1 SSMSKLNYYL
11 KYDYYREFIMSYHD
25 AVVNTYNAAVHMYSF
40 EVLDNMNMKYCK
52 TILFDRYPEV
62 MNSIFKIDKKYNLL
76 IDQLILEEE
85 TDFVEIIRDKEGE
98 EEFEAFK
105 KEVNDFSVEVE
116 DFSAYF
122 MQLLEELSLKKMF
135 VVNPALL
142 EMLEYLFNK
151 IHEECEEIELYLE
164 SLREE
169 YE

>member
-1 SSMSKLNYYL
+1 MSKLNYYL

-85 TDFVEIIRDKEGE
+85 ADFVEIIRDKEAE

>member
-1 SSMSKLNYYL
+1 MSKLNYYL

-85 TDFVEIIRDKEGE
+85 FIEITKNKEEE

>member
-1 SSMSKLNYYL
+1 MSKMNYYL

>member
-1 SSMSKLNYYL
+1 MSKLNYYL

-122 MQLLEELSLKKMF
+122 MQLLEEL
-135 VVNPALL
+135 
-142 EMLEYLFNK
+142 
-151 IHEECEEIELYLE
+151 
-164 SLREE
+164 
-169 YE
+169 

>member
-1 SSMSKLNYYL
+1 MSKLNYYL

-98 EEFEAFK
+98 EEFKKKK

>member
-1 SSMSKLNYYL
+1 MSKLNYYL

-116 DFSAYF
+116 DFSVYF

>member
-1 SSMSKLNYYL
+1 MSKLNYYL
-11 KYDYYREFIMSYHD
+11 KYDYYREMIMSYHD

-85 TDFVEIIRDKEGE
+85 FIEITKNKEEE

>member
-1 SSMSKLNYYL
+1 MSKLNYYL
-11 KYDYYREFIMSYHD
+11 KYDYYREMIMSYHD

-62 MNSIFKIDKKYNLL
+62 MNSIFRIDKNYNLL

-85 TDFVEIIRDKEGE
+85 TDFVEIVRDEEGE
-98 EEFEAFK
+98 KEFVAFK

>member
-1 SSMSKLNYYL
+1 MSKLNYYL

-85 TDFVEIIRDKEGE
+85 ADFVEIIRDKEAE

-142 EMLEYLFNK
+142 EMLECLFNK

>member
-1 SSMSKLNYYL
+1 MSKLNYYL

-85 TDFVEIIRDKEGE
+85 FVEITKNKEEE

-135 VVNPALL
+135 IVNPALL

>member
-1 SSMSKLNYYL
+1 MSKLNYYL
-11 KYDYYREFIMSYHD
+11 KYDYYREMIMSYHD

-85 TDFVEIIRDKEGE
+85 TDFVEIVRDEEGE
-98 EEFEAFK
+98 KEFFAFK

>member
-1 SSMSKLNYYL
+1 MSKLNYYL

-52 TILFDRYPEV
+52 TILFDRYAEV

-85 TDFVEIIRDKEGE
+85 TDFVEIIRDKEDE

>member
-1 SSMSKLNYYL
+1 MSKLNYYL

-135 VVNPALL
+135 VVNPAIL

-164 SLREE
+164 GLREE

>member
-1 SSMSKLNYYL
+1 MSKLNYYL

-85 TDFVEIIRDKEGE
+85 TDFVKIIRDKEAE

-116 DFSAYF
+116 DFFAYF

>member
-1 SSMSKLNYYL
+1 MSKLNYYL
-11 KYDYYREFIMSYHD
+11 KYDYYREMIMSYHD

>member
-1 SSMSKLNYYL
+1 MSKLNYYL

-85 TDFVEIIRDKEGE
+85 TDFVEIIRDKEAE
-98 EEFEAFK
+98 EEFESFK

>member
-1 SSMSKLNYYL
+1 MSKMNYYL

-135 VVNPALL
+135 IVNPALL

>member
-1 SSMSKLNYYL
+1 MSKLNYYL

-62 MNSIFKIDKKYNLL
+62 MSSIFKIDKKYNLL

-85 TDFVEIIRDKEGE
+85 ADFVEIIRDKEGE

-164 SLREE
+164 GLREE

>member
-1 SSMSKLNYYL
+1 MSKLNYYL

>member
-1 SSMSKLNYYL
+1 
-11 KYDYYREFIMSYHD
+11 MSYHD

-135 VVNPALL
+135 VVNSALL

>member
-1 SSMSKLNYYL
+1 MSKLNYYL

-85 TDFVEIIRDKEGE
+85 TDFVEIIREKEGE

>member
-1 SSMSKLNYYL
+1 MSKLNYYL

-164 SLREE
+164 GLREE

>member
-1 SSMSKLNYYL
+1 
-11 KYDYYREFIMSYHD
+11 MSYHD

-85 TDFVEIIRDKEGE
+85 ADFVEIIRDKEGE

-105 KEVNDFSVEVE
+105 KEVNDFSVEAE

>member
-1 SSMSKLNYYL
+1 MSKLNYYL

-116 DFSAYF
+116 DFSVYF

-164 SLREE
+164 GLREE

>member
-1 SSMSKLNYYL
+1 MSKLNYYL
-11 KYDYYREFIMSYHD
+11 KYDYYREMIMSYHD

-62 MNSIFKIDKKYNLL
+62 MNSIFRIDKNYNLL
-76 IDQLILEEE
+76 IDQLVLEEE
-85 TDFVEIIRDKEGE
+85 TDFVEIVRDKEGE
-98 EEFEAFK
+98 EEFRAFK

-116 DFSAYF
+116 EFTAYF

>member
-1 SSMSKLNYYL
+1 MSKLNYYL

-85 TDFVEIIRDKEGE
+85 TDFVEIIRDKEAE

>member
-1 SSMSKLNYYL
+1 MSKLNYYL

-122 MQLLEELSLKKMF
+122 IQLLEELSLKKMF

>member
-1 SSMSKLNYYL
+1 
-11 KYDYYREFIMSYHD
+11 MSYHD

-76 IDQLILEEE
+76 IDHLILEEE
-85 TDFVEIIRDKEGE
+85 ADFVEIIRDKEGE
-98 EEFEAFK
+98 EEFESFK

>member
-1 SSMSKLNYYL
+1 M

-122 MQLLEELSLKKMF
+122 MQLLEELSLKKRF

>member
-1 SSMSKLNYYL
+1 MSKLNYYL

-85 TDFVEIIRDKEGE
+85 FVEITKNKEEE

-164 SLREE
+164 GLREE

>member
-1 SSMSKLNYYL
+1 MSKLNYYL

-169 YE
+169 YQ

>member
-1 SSMSKLNYYL
+1 MSKLNYYL

-85 TDFVEIIRDKEGE
+85 ADFVEIIRDKEGE

>member
-1 SSMSKLNYYL
+1 MSKLNYYL

-85 TDFVEIIRDKEGE
+85 ADFVEIIRDKEGE

-116 DFSAYF
+116 DFSVYF

>member
-1 SSMSKLNYYL
+1 MSKLNYYL
-11 KYDYYREFIMSYHD
+11 KYDYYREMIMSYHD

-62 MNSIFKIDKKYNLL
+62 MNSIFRIDKNYNLL
-76 IDQLILEEE
+76 IDQLVLEEE
-85 TDFVEIIRDKEGE
+85 TDFVEIVRDKEGE
-98 EEFEAFK
+98 EEFRAFK

-116 DFSAYF
+116 EFTAYF

-135 VVNPALL
+135 IVNPALL

>member
-1 SSMSKLNYYL
+1 MSKLNYYL

-85 TDFVEIIRDKEGE
+85 FVEITKNKEEE

>member
-1 SSMSKLNYYL
+1 MSKLNYYL

-85 TDFVEIIRDKEGE
+85 ADFVEIIRDKEGE

-164 SLREE
+164 GLREE

>member
-1 SSMSKLNYYL
+1 MSKLNYYL

-135 VVNPALL
+135 VVNPAIL

>member
-1 SSMSKLNYYL
+1 MSKLNYYL

-40 EVLDNMNMKYCK
+40 EVLDNMNIKYCK